1 MQYSKL
7 STAHDVLNICGS
19 VRKKNHTTLLWIDAI
34 DHVNCIHK
42 KLYKSN
48 LSRIYKKDL
57 LIHEQI
63 IFSFL
68 SKIKL
73 TPRINILAVLKCKT
87 NKELFKI
94 NSLFRYIISSFSI
107 NQSFVS
113 CKLTLKDPLIFESC
127 IEIKI
132 KLTFYF
138 HTSLWCLKRFYE
150 GLKGLHKTFWGT
162 TKKCE
167 NKNLT

>member
-42 KLYKSN
+42 KLYKPN

-63 IFSFL
+63 IFYFL

-138 HTSLWCLKRFYE
+138 HTSLWCLKRFMKAFKALIKPFE
-150 GLKGLHKTFWGT
+150 APQKSVKI
-162 TKKCE
+162 KI
-167 NKNLT
+167 

>member
-7 STAHDVLNICGS
+7 STAHDVLNICRS
-19 VRKKNHTTLLWIDAI
+19 VRKKNHITLLWIDAI
-34 DHVNCIHK
+34 DHK
-42 KLYKSN
+42 KLYKPN

-63 IFSFL
+63 IFYFL

-138 HTSLWCLKRFYE
+138 HTSLWCLKRFMKAFKALIKPFE
-150 GLKGLHKTFWGT
+150 APQKSVKI
-162 TKKCE
+162 KI
-167 NKNLT
+167 

>member
-19 VRKKNHTTLLWIDAI
+19 VRKKTHITLLWIDAI

-42 KLYKSN
+42 KLYKPN

-63 IFSFL
+63 IFYFL

-138 HTSLWCLKRFYE
+138 HTSLWCLKRIMKAFKALIKPFE
-150 GLKGLHKTFWGT
+150 APQKSVKI
-162 TKKCE
+162 KI
-167 NKNLT
+167 